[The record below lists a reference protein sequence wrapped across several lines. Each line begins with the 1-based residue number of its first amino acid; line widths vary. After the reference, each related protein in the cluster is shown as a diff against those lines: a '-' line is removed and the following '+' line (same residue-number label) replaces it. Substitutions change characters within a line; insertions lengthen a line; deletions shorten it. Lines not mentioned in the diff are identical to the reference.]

1 MPSKYDKVYRFDLI
15 QELVSYDE
23 KTHLAKFKLTPNPER
38 YEWKAI
44 DGQKY
49 LCDKMEPFRFS
60 ENVFAEMMLDMKG
73 KALYYVKPDID
84 NIVDYIESRVPKIRK
99 FLASSESHYEFKDK
113 SEDFLQS
120 MSNDE
125 MSFVILCIDIFGSTK
140 LSEELSSEQN
150 SKIIQIFSK
159 ELAAI
164 VDAYQGFV
172 LKYVGDGLIAYFPK
186 PSQLGMED
194 NAVDCAVTMKFLIED
209 GINKVLVE
217 NGLPELKFRI
227 GLDTG
232 EDIISTIGDA
242 ASKQHKDLIGLT
254 INFAAKI
261 QNSAQPN
268 QIVIGE
274 STKKQLHTTRKR
286 LFEGHTP
293 KDWNYHHVDKKSVY
307 QLYYLSSTVKP
318 HKPKPSSAISADN
331 NGKDITNSRFSL
343 EPSEQQNMSIQKY
356 FDMTKKLID
365 DLQSI
370 SKINPSHATDLKIYD
385 NFIKFSNRCLHSNM
399 TIVNTLLNSEKE
411 FLKDTEKYG
420 FSEKTMQNIYDVTAI
435 HDAVRFYSMI
445 EFALGTL
452 LKGVMYPPNTYASGT
467 ETLEK
472 IRDIINT
479 LLPNNTFFWDE
490 IDITFKNA
498 LTFGWYYIKNKEM
511 LYFENSQLDNPKRL
525 LQLNLAK
532 KLENLEPMTMG
543 IFSAVGRWPRDDN
556 PEFDKMDEF

>member
-1 MPSKYDKVYRFDLI
+1 
-15 QELVSYDE
+15 
-23 KTHLAKFKLTPNPER
+23 
-38 YEWKAI
+38 
-44 DGQKY
+44 
-49 LCDKMEPFRFS
+49 
-60 ENVFAEMMLDMKG
+60 
-73 KALYYVKPDID
+73 
-84 NIVDYIESRVPKIRK
+84 
-99 FLASSESHYEFKDK
+99 
-113 SEDFLQS
+113 
-120 MSNDE
+120 
-125 MSFVILCIDIFGSTK
+125 
-140 LSEELSSEQN
+140 
-150 SKIIQIFSK
+150 
-159 ELAAI
+159 
-164 VDAYQGFV
+164 
-172 LKYVGDGLIAYFPK
+172 
-186 PSQLGMED
+186 
-194 NAVDCAVTMKFLIED
+194 
-209 GINKVLVE
+209 
-217 NGLPELKFRI
+217 
-227 GLDTG
+227 
-232 EDIISTIGDA
+232 
-242 ASKQHKDLIGLT
+242 
-254 INFAAKI
+254 
-261 QNSAQPN
+261 
-268 QIVIGE
+268 
-274 STKKQLHTTRKR
+274 
-286 LFEGHTP
+286 
-293 KDWNYHHVDKKSVY
+293 
-307 QLYYLSSTVKP
+307 
-318 HKPKPSSAISADN
+318 
-331 NGKDITNSRFSL
+331 
-343 EPSEQQNMSIQKY
+343 
-356 FDMTKKLID
+356 MTKKLID